1 MLLCRGYFASF
12 CVAIDSDVGF
22 RFLVPDELL
31 NRAMWPGRVS
41 SEVKR
46 KNEKAKPKP
55 SAAPSALSPSAA
67 PSGVS
72 PSRESLPDEPV
83 NRAVWPGL
91 VSSEVKRKN
100 ETANPRP
107 SAAPSGVSP
116 DRESRA
122 WIPPRGQGNAAHAR
136 LSTDSAI
143 SRESAISTDEHSL
156 PMSPPVHCSIIDHAL
171 AAYDTSDDSDH
182 GVPSPSIS
190 DRISQIEAAA
200 SATQRSSIASCA
212 TLPQR
217 MPSWKPLWRPQGDSA
232 RDPSLT
238 QQDELLR
245 RSRSEESLRPT
256 STASASI
263 RRQS

>member
-72 PSRESLPDEPV
+72 P
-83 NRAVWPGL
+83 
-91 VSSEVKRKN
+91 
-100 ETANPRP
+100 
-107 SAAPSGVSP
+107 

-122 WIPPRGQGNAAHAR
+122 WIPPRGHGNAAHAR

-156 PMSPPVHCSIIDHAL
+156 PISPPVHCSIIDHAL